1 MNSRSKKALK
11 TKKGKE
17 KNSNWQSDLYEWLQ
31 LLTFVLVFVT
41 IFFTFFGMVFGV
53 SGSSMY
59 PTLHNGDAIFV
70 QRIGYT
76 PQQGDIVVIKTDNFP
91 PPPDQPEAIVK
102 RVIAT
107 AGQEVEIDYTSN
119 TVYVD
124 GVALDEDYLNFEN
137 EMLANPE
144 EFGNDY
150 MVKRPGMTDFDHDG
164 DPDKDNFIVPEGCI
178 FVMGDNR
185 NGSTDSRYAQ
195 LGENGMIDTRYVVG
209 RALFVFFP
217 FARAQ
222 TLFLS

>member
-1 MNSRSKKALK
+1 MSSKSKKVPKAK
-11 TKKGKE
+11 RKGAE
-17 KNSNWQSDLYEWLQ
+17 TSSWQNDLYEWLQ
-31 LLTFVLVFVT
+31 ILTFVLVFVT
-41 IFFTFFGMVFGV
+41 IFFTFFGMIFGV

-59 PTLHNGDAIFV
+59 PTLHNTDAIFV

-107 AGQEVEIDYTSN
+107 AGQEVEIDYSSN

-124 GVALDEDYLNFEN
+124 GVALQEDYLNFEN
-137 EMLANPE
+137 KMLVNPE

-150 MVKRPGMTDFDHDG
+150 MVKRPGMTDFDHDD
-164 DPDKDNFIVPEGCI
+164 DPEQDIFIVPEGCI

-217 FARAQ
+217 FTRVQ
-222 TLFLS
+222 TLF